1 MILSGASSLRAIAAP
16 FAAARRGV
24 PVVALSLL
32 AACSEPDLSDPRT
45 RSLMAM
51 PAPLHYA
58 ERRVAREMAGQ
69 CPGYTYD
76 EKLAEA
82 ISRARLKAGA
92 QAALEVR
99 GATDLEADI
108 KRRSLTAR
116 YGGVY
121 DPCTIL
127 NGELAAQTPL
137 SVLVKRRG

>member
-1 MILSGASSLRAIAAP
+1 MPDGRGRDAMFSRTIFSDAHEMFRDQVRRFVAAEI
-16 FAAARRGV
+16 V
-24 PVVALSLL
+24 PHHAQW
-32 AACSEPDLSDPRT
+32 EK
-45 RSLMAM
+45 
-51 PAPLHYA
+51 
-58 ERRVAREMAGQ
+58 EGRVSREAW
-69 CPGYTYD
+69 
-76 EKLAEA
+76 
-82 ISRARLKAGA
+82 LKAGA